1 MKRTL
6 LLILPPFIVFTVIF
20 TFFSF
25 VISERACDY
34 LMSFHPKKLA
44 AFEHKDHLAKY
55 GADSCDTCHGYY
67 DNGRF
72 KGIPTAGDCRSMC
85 HDGSTAKVR
94 EDLKNFKD
102 NEKPWESYAK
112 QPDLVY
118 FSHKVVMTS
127 PKVSRCS
134 SCHGDKAKSI
144 NTEKIEGKMLMG
156 KCMDCHTARNISNTC
171 AVCHD

>member
-6 LLILPPFIVFTVIF
+6 LLILPPFIVFAVIC
-20 TFFSF
+20 TIFSF

-34 LMSFHPKKLA
+34 LMSFHPQKLV
-44 AFEHKDHLAKY
+44 AFNHKEHLTNY

-72 KGIPTAGDCRSMC
+72 KGIPTAGDCKMC
-85 HDGSTAKVR
+85 HDGSSAK
-94 EDLKNFKD
+94 ELESLKKFKD
-102 NEKPWESYAK
+102 TDKPWESFAK

-127 PKVSRCS
+127 PKKSRCA
-134 SCHGDKAKSI
+134 SCHGNKENSV
-144 NTEKIEGKMLMG
+144 NTEKIKGKMLMG
-156 KCMDCHTARNISNTC
+156 KCMDCHTALKISNSC